1 VIALAQQRRRH
12 APSRPPILSTIEPV
26 PPHDTVALERGLLA
40 RAPSSGLV
48 LGAIA
53 SVQFGSA
60 IAATLFARVGPGGA
74 VLLRL
79 VSATIVL
86 LALWR
91 PRRRGWTRRE
101 VVLAVMFGVALAAM
115 NLSFYEA
122 LARIPLGV
130 AVTIEFVGPLA
141 VALSGSRRPVDLV
154 WVALAGLGILALTH
168 GGAHSLNAL
177 GVVFAL
183 VAGCFWGAYIL
194 LNARVGQAFER
205 GTGLALAMLVA
216 SVLTFAPGV
225 ADGGTHLLEP
235 RSLALGAAVGMLS
248 SAIPYS
254 LELEALRRIAASIF
268 GVLMSLEPAMAA
280 FAGFLVLGQG
290 LGARALVGIALVIAA
305 SVGASRRARDAP
317 VAV

>member
-1 VIALAQQRRRH
+1 M
-12 APSRPPILSTIEPV
+12 APERDLLGRV
-26 PPHDTVALERGLLA
+26 PSA
-40 RAPSSGLV
+40 GLV

-86 LALWR
+86 LGVWR
-91 PRRRGWTRRE
+91 PRWRGRTRRE
-101 VVLAVMFGVALAAM
+101 VLLAVMFGVVLAGM
-115 NLSFYEA
+115 NLSFYQA
-122 LARIPLGV
+122 LDRIPLGV

-141 VALSGSRRPVDLV
+141 VAVSGSRRLVDLL
-154 WVALAGLGILALTH
+154 WVGLAAVGILALTH
-168 GGAHSLNAL
+168 GGAHALNTL
-177 GVVFAL
+177 GVAFAL
-183 VAGCFWGAYIL
+183 VAGCFWGGYIL
-194 LNARVGQAFER
+194 LNARVGRAFER

-216 SVLTFAPGV
+216 SVVSLPVGV

-254 LELEALRRIAASIF
+254 LELEALRRIAASVF

-290 LGARALVGIALVIAA
+290 LGVRALVGIALVIAA
-305 SVGASRRARDAP
+305 SVGASRRAQDAP